1 MRDFISQHIQMN
13 NNKIRKV
20 LFNEI
25 SLISGVVAIAISI
38 TLFIVGP
45 NVKIEKDIALIQQDI
60 MTIKNND
67 LVHIQ
72 DSINSNTIRANSNL
86 ELITEINLKL
96 ERILTI
102 LED

>member
-1 MRDFISQHIQMN
+1 MN
-13 NNKIRKV
+13 EDNKIRKV
-20 LFNEI
+20 LFNEV
-25 SLISGVVAIAISI
+25 SLITGIVAIAISI

-45 NVKIEKDIALIQQDI
+45 NAKLEKDIALIQQDVA
-60 MTIKNND
+60 TIKNNE

-86 ELITEINLKL
+86 ELITKINLKL

-102 LED
+102 LEK

>member
-1 MRDFISQHIQMN
+1 MN